1 MPFSSFNV
9 DDVSVIKN
17 NGETI
22 GNIKA
27 IVQSK
32 VIFIDRSDILIEPD
46 DLIQRKMSNG
56 GIETYQVIDPVFYE
70 KFHGIAA
77 HYQIKHRKLGL
88 PEAKKAVQN
97 ITYNNTVTIHGDN
110 KGNAQVGNG
119 NTINTSEFNQKFI
132 QLIQE
137 IENSNIGNKTHII
150 QELNKKKEDSET
162 LKPYLH
168 SLLSVASDTASVVS
182 VIGGLLGAIG

>member
-9 DDVSVIKN
+9 DDISVIKS
-17 NGETI
+17 NGKTI
-22 GNIKA
+22 EGIKA
-27 IVQSK
+27 SVQPE
-32 VIFIDRSDILIEPD
+32 VIFINRSDILIEPD

-110 KGNAQVGNG
+110 KGNAQSGNG
-119 NTINTSEFNQKFI
+119 NTINTSEFTQKFI

-137 IENSNIGNKTHII
+137 IENSSIGNKAQII
-150 QELNKKKEDSET
+150 EELNEKKEDSES
-162 LKPYLH
+162 LKPYLY

-182 VIGGLLGAIG
+182 VIGGLLGVIG

>member
-22 GNIKA
+22 ENIKA
-27 IVQSK
+27 SVQSK

-70 KFHGIAA
+70 KSHGIAA

-162 LKPYLH
+162 LKSYLH

>member
-9 DDVSVIKN
+9 DDVNVIKN